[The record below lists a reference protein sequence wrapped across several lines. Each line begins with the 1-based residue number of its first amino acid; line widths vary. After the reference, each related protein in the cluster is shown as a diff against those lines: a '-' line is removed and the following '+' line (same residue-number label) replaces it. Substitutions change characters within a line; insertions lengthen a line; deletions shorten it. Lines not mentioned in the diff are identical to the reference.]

1 MTRAEFVA
9 DVSGKGHGENAPE
22 EAAVSEEATS
32 FERDIRPLFREKD
45 RQRMEWAFDLWRY
58 EDVRDNATHILER
71 LEAGDMPCDGAW
83 DEDRIRRFR
92 SWVDQ
97 GMPP

>member
-1 MTRAEFVA
+1 MAQEQ
-9 DVSGKGHGENAPE
+9 
-22 EAAVSEEATS
+22 TS

-58 EDVRDNATHILER
+58 EDVRDNADRILER
-71 LEAGDMPCDGAW
+71 LEEGDMPCDGAW
-83 DEDRIRRFR
+83 ERERIDRFR
-92 SWVDQ
+92 AWMDQ